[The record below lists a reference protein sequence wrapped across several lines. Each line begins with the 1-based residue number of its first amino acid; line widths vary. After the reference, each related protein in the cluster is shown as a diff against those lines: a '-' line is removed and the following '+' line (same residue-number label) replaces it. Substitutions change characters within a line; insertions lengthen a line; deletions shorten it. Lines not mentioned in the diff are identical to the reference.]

1 MVETVNIWEHS
12 DKIKRVLVVAAHPD
26 DIDFG
31 AAGTVGTLIDAGVE
45 VSYCIVT
52 DGDAGGSDESVSRLE
67 MASLRR
73 EEQRNAAECLGV
85 FDIEFLG
92 YPDGRVTAS
101 LELRRDISRA
111 IRQSCPQLVIAPSP
125 ERVWERIFVS
135 HPDHLAV
142 GEATVCAIYPD
153 ARNPFAHPELLSEG
167 IKPHVVEK
175 LWLMADPNPNLSV
188 DVTEHFE
195 AKIAALGCHQSQI
208 ADIKPIAQRL
218 SEAGRASALNSGLPD
233 GAIAELFR
241 AIPTA

>member
-1 MVETVNIWEHS
+1 MDTVNLWEYS

-31 AAGTVGTLIDAGVE
+31 AAGTVATLIESGVE
-45 VSYCIVT
+45 VAYCIVT
-52 DGDAGGSDESVSRLE
+52 DGDAGGSDESVPRVE
-67 MASLRR
+67 MALLRR
-73 EEQRNAAECLGV
+73 EEQRNAAACLGV
-85 FDIEFLG
+85 FNISYLG
-92 YPDGRVTAS
+92 YPDGRVIAS
-101 LELRRDISRA
+101 LELRRDISRV

-167 IKPHVVEK
+167 IRPHVVEK

-188 DVTEHFE
+188 DVTKHFE
-195 AKIAALGCHQSQI
+195 AKIAALECHQSQI
-208 ADIKPIAQRL
+208 ADITAIAQRL
-218 SEAGRASALNSGLPD
+218 SEAGRVAALNSGLPD
-233 GAIAELFR
+233 GSIAELFR
-241 AIPTA
+241 AISTA